1 MTIKER
7 LEQQERAVLGPR
19 AMLSCQSRGP
29 EKPLFPPTTCAPNLN
44 GTEIEFYIVSLF
56 GD

>member
-19 AMLSCQSRGP
+19 AMLSCQSRGR
-29 EKPLFPPTTCAPNLN
+29 EKPISADAPNFN

>member
-19 AMLSCQSRGP
+19 AMLSCQSRGR
-29 EKPLFPPTTCAPNLN
+29 EKPISADEMR
-44 GTEIEFYIVSLF
+44 TEFQRGQRSNFTL
-56 GD
+56 

>member
-19 AMLSCQSRGP
+19 AMLSCQSRGR
-29 EKPLFPPTTCAPNLN
+29 EKPISADDMRTEFSIHLEPTDGRVLR
-44 GTEIEFYIVSLF
+44 G
-56 GD
+56 

>member
-19 AMLSCQSRGP
+19 AMLSCQSRGR
-29 EKPLFPPTTCAPNLN
+29 EKPISADDMRTRPMTFMNDMRLLR
-44 GTEIEFYIVSLF
+44 
-56 GD
+56 